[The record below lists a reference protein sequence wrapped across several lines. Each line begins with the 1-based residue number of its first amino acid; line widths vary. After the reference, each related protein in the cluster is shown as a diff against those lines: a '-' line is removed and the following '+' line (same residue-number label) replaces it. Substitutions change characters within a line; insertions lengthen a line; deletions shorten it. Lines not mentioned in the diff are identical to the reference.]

1 RGAAAGCSRSRAA
14 RRPRSRCRS
23 PCARRSDRRAR
34 TASPAQP
41 AACGSRILPAGCG
54 LHVGPGLATSCL
66 RPDPMVERRCTN
78 WYELAAAD
86 TGGEEGSMAHAE
98 VEERQL
104 LKAMTWWDG
113 FVVALAN
120 PGFLIAAL
128 GASIGVL
135 GTTGAFV
142 LWTISVLLG
151 ALQNNVYAEMATM
164 FPQKAGG
171 ISLYAHEA
179 WRKYLSF
186 VGPIATFGYWF
197 AWSSVLAINGYVI
210 GTLIQAEWFENT
222 TFTQDVGNF
231 QWSLPVWI
239 GIGCIIAVWLFNI
252 YGVRPAVWLA
262 YLTGGLLILPA
273 AVLMFLPYLTGDW
286 SSDNM
291 TWAIGTGGGL
301 GLALTWLYF
310 MGWSAYGF
318 ETVAAFAPEYHNP
331 EWDTPRALRASA
343 AFSVVVYALL
353 PLGVG
358 GTLGTAAIAD
368 DATGIAF
375 YSQAFDVLVGNALAN
390 ALVVC
395 LIAGLLLS
403 MNTATMDGSRA
414 LYGIAQDGMTT
425 KWLGRLNR
433 HSVPG
438 IAMTADVILNLFLIS
453 YFGYPLDI
461 LAAGNLGYILAHV
474 FALSG
479 FLLLRRDRPNWPRPI
494 KLSAAW
500 VPIAAL
506 LAAINLLFIVTGAFI
521 YADKYGYGWDK
532 TWIGIGVLAVGLLLY
547 IWRRV
552 VEDRQGVPWREETP
566 TM

>member
-1 RGAAAGCSRSRAA
+1 
-14 RRPRSRCRS
+14 
-23 PCARRSDRRAR
+23 
-34 TASPAQP
+34 
-41 AACGSRILPAGCG
+41 
-54 LHVGPGLATSCL
+54 
-66 RPDPMVERRCTN
+66 
-78 WYELAAAD
+78 
-86 TGGEEGSMAHAE
+86 MAHAE

-186 VGPIATFGYWF
+186 IGPIATFGYWF

-210 GTLIQAEWFENT
+210 GTLVQAEWFENT

-252 YGVRPAVWLA
+252 YGVRPAVWLS
-262 YLTGGLLILPA
+262 YVTGGLLILPA
-273 AVLMFLPYLTGDW
+273 AVLMFLPYITGDW

-291 TWAIGTGGGL
+291 TWAIGSGGGL

-331 EWDTPRALRASA
+331 EMGHARGRCAPRRPSRWWSTPCCRSASA
-343 AFSVVVYALL
+343 ERSAPRPS
-353 PLGVG
+353 PS
-358 GTLGTAAIAD
+358 
-368 DATGIAF
+368 DATAIAF
-375 YSQAFDVLVGNALAN
+375 YTQAFDVLVGNALAN
-390 ALVVC
+390 VLVVC

-414 LYGIAQDGMTT
+414 LYGISQDGMTT
-425 KWLGRLNR
+425 KWLGRLNSY
-433 HSVPG
+433 SVPG
-438 IAMTADVILNLFLIS
+438 IAMTVDVVLNLFLIS

-461 LAAGNLGYILAHV
+461 LAAGNLGYMLAHV

-479 FLLLRRDRPNWPRPI
+479 FLLLRTRPVRTGRGRSSCRLRGCRSRACWRRSTCCSSSPARSSTPTSTATAGTRRGSASACSPSGCCSTSGAGSWRTGRASRCARRRPRCHRIRRPPRLRPPRP
-494 KLSAAW
+494 SS
-500 VPIAAL
+500 
-506 LAAINLLFIVTGAFI
+506 
-521 YADKYGYGWDK
+521 
-532 TWIGIGVLAVGLLLY
+532 
-547 IWRRV
+547 RRPL
-552 VEDRQGVPWREETP
+552 QA
-566 TM
+566 